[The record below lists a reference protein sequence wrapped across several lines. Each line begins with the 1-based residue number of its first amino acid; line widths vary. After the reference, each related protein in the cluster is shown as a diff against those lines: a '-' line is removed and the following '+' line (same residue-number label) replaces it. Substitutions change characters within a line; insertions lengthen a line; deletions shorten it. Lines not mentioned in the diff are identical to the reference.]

1 MNNEAIAS
9 ILSALTGNNNIAQ
22 LATSFLGALNINQ
35 PAQTQTNSTTET
47 VKNLVAIA
55 NRCMSNAI
63 IGPYMTDDQKNTINQ
78 IVGTVNYLGDSL
90 TYQQADKINKDLTNI
105 LNAVEQNIMNNLT
118 QVLQS
123 AGIRM

>member
-9 ILSALTGNNNIAQ
+9 ILSALTGNNNVAQ

-35 PAQTQTNSTTET
+35 SAQPQVNSTTET
-47 VKNLVAIA
+47 VKNLTAIA
-55 NRCMSNAI
+55 ERCMSHAI
-63 IGPYMTDDQKNTINQ
+63 IGPYMTDDQKNTVNY

-90 TYQQADKINKDLTNI
+90 TYQQADKIIKDLINI
-105 LNAVEQNIMNNLT
+105 LNGVEQNAVNNLT
-118 QVLQS
+118 QVLQA

>member
-9 ILSALTGNNNIAQ
+9 ILSALTGNNNVAQ

-35 PAQTQTNSTTET
+35 PTQTKPNSTTEM

-55 NRCMSNAI
+55 ERCMSHAI
-63 IGPYMTDDQKNTINQ
+63 IGPYMTDDQKELVNQ
-78 IVGTVNYLGDSL
+78 IVGAVNYFGPGL
-90 TYQQADKINKDLTNI
+90 TYQQADMIVKDLQKI
-105 LNAVEQNIMNNLT
+105 LNDVEQNIMNNLT
-118 QVLQS
+118 QVLQA